1 MAALD
6 PITGLLNLGKTFLD
20 KFIADKDQKI
30 KLSQEFEIFA
40 LQETTKQDGIFREFI
55 LAYEGA
61 AKDVPKIVV
70 LLRSL
75 IRPVFT
81 CAVGYFDYI
90 FFTGNTTA
98 WAPEAIGLLKAV
110 NVIVLAFWF
119 GERAVKNSGIIE
131 LLLAKKKTNN

>member
-1 MAALD
+1 MASLD
-6 PITGLLNLGKTFLD
+6 PITGVLNLGKTFLD
-20 KFIADKDQKI
+20 KFVADKDQKI
-30 KLSQEFEIFA
+30 KLAHDFELFA
-40 LQETTKQDGIFREFI
+40 LQETTKQDGIFRDFV
-55 LAYEGA
+55 LQYEGA

-70 LLRSL
+70 LFRSM

-90 FFTGNTTA
+90 FFTGNTTS

-131 LLLAKKKTNN
+131 MLLAKKK

>member
-1 MAALD
+1 MTID
-6 PITGLLNLGKTFLD
+6 PITGVLNLGKTFLD
-20 KFIADKDQKI
+20 KFVADKDQRM
-30 KLSQEFEIFA
+30 KLEHDFELFA
-40 LQETTKQDGIFREFI
+40 LQETTKQDGIFREFV
-55 LAYEGA
+55 LQYEGA

-70 LLRSL
+70 LFRSL

-81 CAVGYFDYI
+81 VAVGYFDYI
-90 FFTGNTTA
+90 FFTGNTTT

-131 LLLAKKKTNN
+131 MLLEKKKTNN